1 MARRKPQLPVEPGFS
16 EPGQPKVRTSMY
28 DEVSWRAGAECES
41 ANATYFYAP
50 SHFERKPE
58 KDLREGIARALCRR
72 CKVKEQCLNY
82 SLTVAENHGIWGGLN
97 ELERK
102 RLLRSRKAASA

>member
-1 MARRKPQLPVEPGFS
+1 
-16 EPGQPKVRTSMY
+16 MY
-28 DEVSWRAGAECES
+28 DETMWRAGAECQS
-41 ANATYFYAP
+41 DNATYFYAP

-72 CKVKEQCLNY
+72 CKVREQCLNY
-82 SLTVAENHGIWGGLN
+82 SLTVSESHGIWGGLN

-102 RLLRSRKAASA
+102 RLLRSMKAQSA